1 MSGSTERTIAQ
12 HYKAELNNKFAI
24 CLLSSATKSG
34 IMRKSCGA
42 ERRIA
47 GIIAQLP
54 ARELDDN
61 LAFTLRSPH
70 MLTRMLIWFA
80 CSFAMHVRMPSP
92 LVRSQ
97 CMLAHPHARLV
108 RPHAHPACSHASP
121 SEFLKSRPSWF
132 VRKSLKQHLYNI
144 VNRIW
149 SFREGD
155 VEFSV

>member
-12 HYKAELNNKFAI
+12 HYKAELNNIFAI

-97 CMLAHPHARLV
+97 CMLAHPE
-108 RPHAHPACSHASP
+108 CSFGSP
-121 SEFLKSRPSWF
+121 TEFLKSRPSCF
-132 VRKSLKQHLYNI
+132 VRQSLKRHLYNI

>member
-12 HYKAELNNKFAI
+12 HYKAELNNIFAI

-47 GIIAQLP
+47 RIIAQLP

-97 CMLAHPHARLV
+97 CMLVWFARTLT
-108 RPHAHPACSHASP
+108 PHAHMLRLLSS
-121 SEFLKSRPSWF
+121 LSRD
-132 VRKSLKQHLYNI
+132 HHG
-144 VNRIW
+144 
-149 SFREGD
+149 SFEK
-155 VEFSV
+155 V